1 MGEIRNEDPTSRWS
15 RAPGG
20 NRAFPTTGVAAG
32 DVAVAAGRAATRPD
46 RSRARVGLIGITL
59 VIALL
64 GLAFRLFQVQVVQA
78 ADLAGQGLDQRL
90 VTRDLAPQRG
100 KVYDRNGELL
110 AMTVE
115 AQSIWANP
123 TQIEEPLWVA
133 QQVGGLL
140 GVDSHEL
147 LTRLESDRE
156 FVYLKRQVEPAVAE
170 QIAALEVR
178 GIYTHPESTRIYPA
192 GAVASHVTGF
202 VDIDGNGQEGLEY
215 VYDEALRG
223 VPGKAVFER
232 DLEGRII
239 PQGISDI
246 VPAVPG
252 TDLNTTIDLPLQYQA
267 QQECLSAVDRTDAE
281 SCWVVVLDVESGGV
295 LALAGAPVFDPQ
307 TRQTVD
313 ETCDPDRDPT
323 CHAFKNFI
331 VRGVYE
337 PGSTQKLITVAA
349 AIEEGEVKAGTV
361 IPEVADLLE
370 LRTDACRSA
379 DDDLF
384 GCYRDFEEHET
395 ASMSVREIFTRSSN
409 VGTILV
415 ADKLGQDRLVS
426 YIERFGLGSKTGVD
440 YSVEAPGTLNFEAG
454 CETCWA
460 SAAIGYSV
468 AATPL
473 QMAAAY
479 AAIGNDGIWTAPHIV
494 ASTTDVDGNQ
504 DVAGLE
510 TRRVVSDDT
519 AVLMQELLANVVDE
533 GTGQAATVEGYQVGG
548 KTGTANK
555 LGEDGRYTEV
565 TRASFVGMAPMSDP
579 KVVVAVLIDAPS
591 FRYRTGGAAAAPV
604 FANVMEQALHRLG
617 VPPDVGA
624 G

>member
-1 MGEIRNEDPTSRWS
+1 VR
-15 RAPGG
+15 
-20 NRAFPTTGVAAG
+20 VALIG
-32 DVAVAAGRAATRPD
+32 L
-46 RSRARVGLIGITL
+46 GLIL
-59 VIALL
+59 ALL
-64 GLAFRLFQVQVVQA
+64 GLGFRLFQVQVVQA
-78 ADLAGQGLDQRL
+78 EELADQGLSQRL

-100 KVYDRNGELL
+100 KIYDRNGELL
-110 AMTVE
+110 AMTAE

-123 TQIEEPLWVA
+123 EQVEEPLWVA
-133 QQVGGLL
+133 QQIGGLL
-140 GVDSHEL
+140 GVDSQGL
-147 LTRLESDRE
+147 LTRLESDRD
-156 FVYLKRQVEPAVAE
+156 FVYLKRQVEPGIAE
-170 QIAALEVR
+170 QILALGVK
-178 GIYTHPESTRIYPA
+178 GIYTHPEATRIYPA
-192 GAVASHVTGF
+192 GSVAAHVTGF

-215 VYDEALRG
+215 MYDESLRG
-223 VPGKAVFER
+223 IPGKAVFER

-239 PQGISDI
+239 PQGMTDI

-252 TDLNTTIDLPLQYQA
+252 TDLNTTIDLPLQYQT
-267 QQECLSAVDRTDAE
+267 QQACLSAVERTGAE
-281 SCWVVVLDVESGGV
+281 SCWVVVLDVETGGV
-295 LALAGAPVFDPQ
+295 LAMSGAPVFDPQ
-307 TRQTVD
+307 LRQTID
-313 ETCDPDRDPT
+313 PRCDATLDPT
-323 CHAFKNFI
+323 CQAFKNFI

-349 AIEEGEVKAGTV
+349 ALEEGEVKAGTV
-361 IPEVADLLE
+361 IPQVADLLE
-370 LRTDACRSA
+370 LRPDACRSA

-395 ASMSVREIFTRSSN
+395 ANMTVADIFTRSSN
-409 VGTILV
+409 VGTILI
-415 ADKLGQDRLVS
+415 AETLGQDRLVS
-426 YIERFGLGSKTGVD
+426 YIQKFGLGSQTGVD

-494 ASTTDVDGNQ
+494 ASTTDLDGNVE
-504 DVAGLE
+504 VAGLE
-510 TRRVVSDDT
+510 TRKVVSEET
-519 AVLMQELLANVVDE
+519 AVLMQQLLANVVDE

-565 TRASFVGMAPMSDP
+565 TRASFVGMAPMNDP

-591 FRYRTGGAAAAPV
+591 YRFRTGGAAAAPV
-604 FANVMEQALHRLG
+604 FAQVMEQALHRLG
-617 VPPDVGA
+617 VAPDVAA

>member
-1 MGEIRNEDPTSRWS
+1 
-15 RAPGG
+15 
-20 NRAFPTTGVAAG
+20 VAAAKAAARTG
-32 DVAVAAGRAATRPD
+32 PSKVRVALIGLCLVAAW
-46 RSRARVGLIGITL
+46 
-59 VIALL
+59 L
-64 GLAFRLFQVQVVQA
+64 GLAYRLFQVQVVQA
-78 ADLAGQGLDQRL
+78 ADLADQGLTQRL

-100 KVYDRNGELL
+100 KIFDRNGELL

-123 TQIEEPLWVA
+123 GQIEEPLWVA

-140 GVDSHEL
+140 GVDSEAL
-147 LTRLESDRE
+147 FERLTSDRD
-156 FVYLKRQVEPAVAE
+156 FVYLKRQVEPGVAE
-170 QIAALEVR
+170 QITALEVR
-178 GIYTHPESTRIYPA
+178 GLYTHPEATRIYPA
-192 GAVASHVTGF
+192 GEVAAHVTGF

-215 VYDEALRG
+215 FYDDQLRG

-267 QQECLSAVDRTDAE
+267 QQACLSAVDRTDAE
-281 SCWVVVLDVESGGV
+281 SCWVVVLDVETGGI
-295 LALAGAPVFDPQ
+295 LAMTGAPVFDPQ
-307 TRQTVD
+307 ARRTVD
-313 ETCDPDRDPT
+313 QDCDPTAEPTCDD
-323 CHAFKNFI
+323 FSNFV
-331 VRGVYE
+331 VRSIYE

-361 IPEVADLLE
+361 IADVADRLE
-370 LRTDACRSA
+370 LREDACRSA
-379 DDDLF
+379 DDELF
-384 GCYRDFEEHET
+384 GCYQDFEEHET
-395 ASMSVREIFTRSSN
+395 ANMSVAEIFTKSSN

-415 ADKLGQDRLVS
+415 AEKLGQDRLIS
-426 YIERFGLGSKTGVD
+426 YIERFGLGSVTGVD

-479 AAIGNDGIWTAPHIV
+479 AAIGNDGVWTAPHIV
-494 ASTTDVDGNQ
+494 ASKTDVDGRE
-504 DVAGLE
+504 DVTGLA
-510 TRRVVSDDT
+510 TRRVVSEET
-519 AVLMQELLANVVDE
+519 ARLMQELLANVVAE
-533 GTGQAATVEGYQVGG
+533 GTGQNASVEGYRVGG

-565 TRASFVGMAPMSDP
+565 TRASFVGMAPMDDP
-579 KVVVAVLIDAPS
+579 QVVVAVLIDAPS
-591 FRYRTGGAAAAPV
+591 FKYRTGGASAAPV
-604 FANVMEQALHRLG
+604 FAEVMEQALHRLG
-617 VPPDVGA
+617 VTPDATTG
-624 G
+624 

>member
-1 MGEIRNEDPTSRWS
+1 MAAA
-15 RAPGG
+15 RATKSYSSAKVRVALIGL
-20 NRAFPTTGVAAG
+20 FLVAAWLG
-32 DVAVAAGRAATRPD
+32 MAYR
-46 RSRARVGLIGITL
+46 L
-59 VIALL
+59 V
-64 GLAFRLFQVQVVQA
+64 QVQVVQA
-78 ADLAGQGLDQRL
+78 ADLASQGLTQRL

-100 KVYDRNGELL
+100 KIFDRNGELL

-115 AQSIWANP
+115 AQSVWANP
-123 TQIEEPLWVA
+123 GQVEDPLWVA

-140 GVDSHEL
+140 GVDSDVL
-147 LTRLESDRE
+147 LERLTSDRD
-156 FVYLKRQVEPAVAE
+156 FVYLKRQVEPVVAE
-170 QIAALEVR
+170 QITALEVR
-178 GIYTHPESTRIYPA
+178 GLYTHPEATRVYPA
-192 GAVASHVTGF
+192 GQVASHVTGF

-215 VYDEALRG
+215 VYDEELRG
-223 VPGKAVFER
+223 EPGKAVFER

-267 QQECLSAVDRTDAE
+267 QEACLSAVDRTDAA
-281 SCWVVVLDVESGGV
+281 SCWVVVLDVESGGI
-295 LALAGAPVFDPQ
+295 LAMAGAPVFDPQ
-307 TRQTVD
+307 TRRTVN
-313 ETCDPDRDPT
+313 ESCDTAEDPT
-323 CHAFKNFI
+323 CHAFSNFV

-349 AIEEGEVKAGTV
+349 ALEEGEVEASTV

-370 LRTDACRSA
+370 LREEACRSA
-379 DDDLF
+379 DDDLY

-395 ASMSVREIFTRSSN
+395 ADMTVAEIFTQSSN

-415 ADKLGQDRLVS
+415 AEKLGQDRLIS
-426 YIERFGLGSKTGVD
+426 YIEKFGLGSSTGVD
-440 YSVEAPGTLNFEAG
+440 YSVEAPGFLNFEAG

-479 AAIGNDGIWTAPHIV
+479 AAIGNDGIWTVPHIV
-494 ASTTDVDGNQ
+494 ASKTDVDGDE
-504 DVAGLE
+504 DVTGLE
-510 TRRVVSDDT
+510 TRRVVSEET
-519 AVLMQELLANVVDE
+519 AKLMQDLLANVVHE
-533 GTGQAATVEGYQVGG
+533 GTGQAADVDGYRVGG

-565 TRASFVGMAPMSDP
+565 TRASFVGMAPMDDP
-579 KVVVAVLIDAPS
+579 QVVVAVLIDAPS
-591 FRYRTGGAAAAPV
+591 FEYRTGGASAAPV
-604 FANVMEQALHRLG
+604 FAEVMEQALHRLG
-617 VPPDVGA
+617 VTPDASG

>member
-1 MGEIRNEDPTSRWS
+1 
-15 RAPGG
+15 
-20 NRAFPTTGVAAG
+20 VAA
-32 DVAVAAGRAATRPD
+32 AKAATRPD
-46 RSRARVGLIGITL
+46 RSRVRIALIGLGL
-59 VIALL
+59 VISLL
-64 GLAFRLFQVQVVQA
+64 GLGFRLFQVQVVQA
-78 ADLAGQGLDQRL
+78 EELAGQGLDQRL

-100 KVYDRNGELL
+100 KIYDRNGELL

-123 TQIEEPLWVA
+123 EQVEEPLWVA
-133 QQVGGLL
+133 QQIGGLL
-140 GVDSHEL
+140 GVDSQEL
-147 LTRLESDRE
+147 LTRLESDRD
-156 FVYLKRQVEPAVAE
+156 FVYLKRQVEPGVAE
-170 QIAALEVR
+170 QILGLGVK
-178 GIYTHPESTRIYPA
+178 GIYTHPEATRIYPA
-192 GAVASHVTGF
+192 GSVAAHVTGF

-215 VYDEALRG
+215 MYDESLRG

-239 PQGISDI
+239 PQGMTDI

-252 TDLNTTIDLPLQYQA
+252 TDLNTTIDLPLQYQS
-267 QQECLSAVDRTDAE
+267 QQACLSAVERTSSE
-281 SCWVVVLDVESGGV
+281 SCWVVVLDVETGGI
-295 LALAGAPVFDPQ
+295 LAMSGAPVFDPQ
-307 TRQTVD
+307 VRQTLD
-313 ETCDPDRDPT
+313 QTCDLAADPT

-349 AIEEGEVKAGTV
+349 ALEEGEVKPGTV
-361 IPEVADLLE
+361 IPQVADLLE
-370 LRTDACRSA
+370 LRPDACRSA

-384 GCYRDFEEHET
+384 GCYRDFEEHQT
-395 ASMSVREIFTRSSN
+395 ANMSVAEIFTRSSN

-415 ADKLGQDRLVS
+415 AETLGQDRLVS
-426 YIERFGLGSKTGVD
+426 YIQKFGLGSQTGVD
-440 YSVEAPGTLNFEAG
+440 YSVEAPGMLNFEAG

-494 ASTTDVDGNQ
+494 ASTTDVDGNEE
-504 DVAGLE
+504 VAGLE
-510 TRRVVSDDT
+510 TRRVVSAET
-519 AVLMQELLANVVDE
+519 AIVMQQLLANVVDE
-533 GTGQAATVEGYQVGG
+533 GTGQAATVAGYQVGG

-565 TRASFVGMAPMSDP
+565 TRASFVGMAPMNDP

-591 FRYRTGGAAAAPV
+591 YRFRTGGAAAAPV
-604 FANVMEQALHRLG
+604 FAQVMEQALHRLG
-617 VPPDVGA
+617 VAPDAVA